1 MRTLLKPMFERG
13 PSLYG
18 DLKGFSEWELRQHT
32 GIYLA
37 IRDQNANIAARRM
50 AAHVAAMAGHYRK
63 VGEA

>member
-1 MRTLLKPMFERG
+1 MGRVERG

-37 IRDQNANIAARRM
+37 IRDQNANIAVMRM
-50 AAHVAAMAGHYRK
+50 AAYVAAMAGHCRK